1 MLEFTDTVS
10 RVLIPSDGN
19 LSAPKGMLVKDSCLL
34 IADVGKLAVYDL
46 RDTAAVPQIVRFPDG
61 ELYVNDMALHG
72 NTLYVTVTNTGS
84 IYSLDVTRPY
94 AIDTASLKPYVTIP
108 GANGIAIRGDT
119 MYVASYP
126 PDGVT
131 TPTMRSIVSKTF
143 RRLWRQ
149 AVRPAGA
156 VRRLGT
162 ERRRRPPLFYELG
175 RFRGG
180 VLRFRGQTGSPARS
194 RRSDRWPGRLSLDGD
209 RLYVPDLPGSRV
221 VILPL

>member
-46 RDTAAVPQIVRFPDG
+46 RDTAAAPQIVRFPDG

-131 TPTMRSIVSKTF
+131 TPDNAIYCIENIS
-143 RRLWRQ
+143 
-149 AVRPAGA
+149 GA
-156 VRRLGT
+156 CGEPSCST
-162 ERRRRPPLFYELG
+162 G
-175 RFRGG
+175 R
-180 VLRFRGQTGSPARS
+180 GSTTA
-194 RRSDRWPGRLSLDGD
+194 WH
-209 RLYVPDLPGSRV
+209 
-221 VILPL
+221 